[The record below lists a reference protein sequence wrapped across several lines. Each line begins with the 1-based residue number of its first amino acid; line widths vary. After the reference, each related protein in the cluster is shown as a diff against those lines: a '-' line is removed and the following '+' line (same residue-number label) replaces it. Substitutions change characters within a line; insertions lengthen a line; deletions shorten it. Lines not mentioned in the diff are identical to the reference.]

1 MEPTAGVTHHE
12 DIYGISQL
20 EEDRV
25 ESYAF
30 DLCEGSDDDEDDD
43 EGGGNIDETPSKR
56 RWVISGSGSGSRG
69 QSRSPRPGWRRR
81 EHEGRKWVV
90 VWTA

>member
-56 RWVISGSGSGSRG
+56 RRVISGSGSGSRG
-69 QSRSPRPGWRRR
+69 VIKKP
-81 EHEGRKWVV
+81 K
-90 VWTA
+90 